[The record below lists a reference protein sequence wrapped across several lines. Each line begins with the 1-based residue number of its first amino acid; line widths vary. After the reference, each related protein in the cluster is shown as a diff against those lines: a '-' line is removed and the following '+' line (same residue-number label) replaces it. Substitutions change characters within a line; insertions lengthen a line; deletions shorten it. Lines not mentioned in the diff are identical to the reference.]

1 MVVPERIADLSR
13 PVRRSR
19 ARARPETREV
29 PSRTSFI
36 NAPSVNTDGTYGT
49 DGTYV
54 ELISPMCP
62 ISLIRDM
69 PLTHR
74 ARARGRRTGQDKADT
89 SLPGIKSEFTNTDQK
104 LLVPA

>member
-54 ELISPMCP
+54 EIISPMCP

-69 PLTHR
+69 PLTQ
-74 ARARGRRTGQDKADT
+74 RARGRRTGRDKADT
-89 SLPGIKSEFTNTDQK
+89 SLPGTKSEFTNTDQK